1 MKLAKSAVTYYTDVT
16 GNPWSKFYDD
26 LDEAMASDITTQTGD
41 LWLIHSLMNVII
53 ASGLSVN
60 EFKVNKDAVK
70 AAFDEEGRKL
80 AGEFFTPILWAEELH
95 NYMDKYIPNWRETY
109 NVWEGSCYSMDT
121 EILTQRGWVLYDDLR
136 DDDLIYTLNP
146 NTLEGEW
153 SGFHSRF
160 KKPYKGKMVSFK
172 GVDIDLCVTPEH
184 KMFCLQR
191 TNSRTKRQP
200 VDIEAIK
207 IYDKYQNLSD
217 SSKIATYKVVTSAKS
232 IENYMYDSVKADSV
246 LSNITKLND
255 FWYLIGLFI
264 GDGGYYVNNSGTINA
279 LKFSYK
285 KSKKIVATQ
294 TVLDLLGIDYT
305 IYDYRDKEDGK
316 LTFRVNDSC
325 LLDFIRN
332 YVGFGFSNKRIPFE
346 LIDVK
351 YLLPLFLGLID
362 TDGTVVDFYENS
374 YMNTNSY
381 RYWSANEELI
391 DDICTLCTLLGKHY
405 KKSSRVRKSASSDKL
420 VTEYS
425 LNISGKTDFGLTKK
439 NTELVDY
446 DDYVWD
452 LTTNNDNHIFYVR
465 RNGKAVFSK
474 NCGSGNL
481 IRTAGIV
488 PDHLFASSLQD
499 DDITLIRNT
508 PELQGCHAF
517 QLDFLSAVDNPNNFM
532 EEFTT
537 KLPEELQRVF
547 KNNEPIVFLMNPPYK
562 TGQANNTEVGRYMN
576 GANPFYNN
584 VDFAKPAYDL
594 FYQFCFQVM
603 NIVSYYKLTNC
614 YYAVFGPLTWFTGA
628 GANILL
634 KEFEKTFEFVDG
646 MCISAQEFS
655 DTSDSILWGIGAT
668 IWKSRGGYDLMPA
681 GFQYHKDILLDKK
694 FIAPDGTIGCEGK
707 VLYAPPREKLSTWV
721 APHDGAPSED
731 APLMTSHLT
740 FKGSDVFEKVA
751 PKSAKI
757 QVNALGTLM
766 VGNTLTRSAD
776 QSAILSMPSTISYV
790 SITEENFWRCVG
802 SYAFRRTIDAGWAIA
817 KKEISAPDTTVEGYD
832 IWLRNAIPLV
842 LFEYKSMMSSMRNV
856 DWNKQLTNTGVGY
869 NIYNKLFYLTEDE
882 IRANCHD
889 EVILRDLEE
898 HPLQNQFMLKV
909 IAESEPYWA
918 PEVRQLYDWCKNY
931 TLATYDLRKT
941 VNYKGSL
948 ECADAGFQQLR
959 AGLWDAEKLD
969 NDMTKLLVQARDFM
983 RRDISK
989 FGFVSEVQG
998 ADL

>member
-80 AGEFFTPILWAEELH
+80 AGEFFTPISWAEELH
-95 NYMDKYIPNWRETY
+95 NYMDKYIPNWRNTY
-109 NVWEGSCYSMDT
+109 NVWEGS
-121 EILTQRGWVLYDDLR
+121 
-136 DDDLIYTLNP
+136 
-146 NTLEGEW
+146 
-153 SGFHSRF
+153 
-160 KKPYKGKMVSFK
+160 
-172 GVDIDLCVTPEH
+172 
-184 KMFCLQR
+184 
-191 TNSRTKRQP
+191 
-200 VDIEAIK
+200 
-207 IYDKYQNLSD
+207 
-217 SSKIATYKVVTSAKS
+217 
-232 IENYMYDSVKADSV
+232 
-246 LSNITKLND
+246 
-255 FWYLIGLFI
+255 
-264 GDGGYYVNNSGTINA
+264 
-279 LKFSYK
+279 
-285 KSKKIVATQ
+285 
-294 TVLDLLGIDYT
+294 
-305 IYDYRDKEDGK
+305 
-316 LTFRVNDSC
+316 
-325 LLDFIRN
+325 
-332 YVGFGFSNKRIPFE
+332 
-346 LIDVK
+346 
-351 YLLPLFLGLID
+351 
-362 TDGTVVDFYENS
+362 
-374 YMNTNSY
+374 
-381 RYWSANEELI
+381 
-391 DDICTLCTLLGKHY
+391 
-405 KKSSRVRKSASSDKL
+405 
-420 VTEYS
+420 
-425 LNISGKTDFGLTKK
+425 
-439 NTELVDY
+439 
-446 DDYVWD
+446 
-452 LTTNNDNHIFYVR
+452 
-465 RNGKAVFSK
+465 
-474 NCGSGNL
+474 CGSGNL
-481 IRTAGIV
+481 IRTAGVV

-532 EEFTT
+532 EEFTA